1 MMSIW
6 DLADSRGNV
15 RVKDVAAEAGVD
27 ARTVYKW
34 VECGLLRC
42 RRLPR
47 SGRLMFKA
55 TDVEAFMVS
64 LTGQSDTSRHIS

>member
-1 MMSIW
+1 MSIW

-15 RVKDVAAEAGVD
+15 RTRDVAAEAGVD

-55 TDVEAFMVS
+55 SDVEAFMVT
-64 LTGQSDTSRHIS
+64 LTEENHYIS